1 MKSRSLALSGLAA
14 AVAIAA
20 VLAGAAAVDKL
31 SGAQIR
37 QAVVGN
43 TVQGTME
50 GSGDYAEFYGQ
61 DGTIKAQTY
70 SGAWTI
76 EGDEMCFQYGSDP
89 RQCWEVAREGDTLQW
104 IKDGKVEGT
113 GTVAAGNTHHY

>member
-14 AVAIAA
+14 AAAIAA
-20 VLAGAAAVDKL
+20 VLAGAAAADKL

-50 GSGDYAEFYGQ
+50 GSGDYAEFYEQ

-104 IKDGKVEGT
+104 IKDGKVDGT
-113 GTVAAGNTHHY
+113 GTLAPGNPHNY

>member
-1 MKSRSLALSGLAA
+1 MKHAWSILSGPLLAA
-14 AVAIAA
+14 IVVAGAVAA
-20 VLAGAAAVDKL
+20 DKL

-37 QAVVGN
+37 DTVVGN

-50 GSGDYAEFYGQ
+50 GTGDYAEFYQQ
-61 DGTIKAQTY
+61 DGTIKAQSY

-76 EGDEMCFQYGSDP
+76 EGDRMCFQYGSDP
-89 RQCWEVAREGDTLQW
+89 KACWEVAREGETLQW

-113 GTVAAGNTHHY
+113 GTIAPGNPRNF